1 MNTQTQ
7 TSTKRWIEVVAPKP
21 WRAGCVGDILEGEY
35 AGSGIGTARN
45 GERFDIHYI
54 NNEMGSWQLTGRQAS
69 RLLGAAGVSVGD
81 KVKLIYTG
89 EVATG
94 PYMMKDYRLYVLR

>member
-45 GERFDIHYI
+45 G
-54 NNEMGSWQLTGRQAS
+54 RQAS
-69 RLLGAAGVSVGD
+69 RLLGAAGVS
-81 KVKLIYTG
+81 
-89 EVATG
+89 VATG

>member
-45 GERFDIHYI
+45 G
-54 NNEMGSWQLTGRQAS
+54 RQAS